1 MGSFKDKTKVCL
13 VLTHRQQLRSWIYNG
28 VFRDLAQNFEM
39 SILLS
44 SDFADFD
51 FEKEFLG
58 HSVQIWNIPRNPEIE
73 RLALFLQL
81 VEHKKHKTFRE
92 RIRKQILDERV
103 FQKRVHRVLYT
114 LRSIRRKSLLFS
126 IHLQPFYKYYQLK
139 YRKYIEKNSIKKLP
153 LADIYLVITSVSDY
167 STDVLLHSLKINQ
180 KNFIQVVENWDNLS
194 SKLSVNFDPNKL
206 IVWSKQTRDHA
217 VNIHGFNP
225 QAIEI
230 LGSPRFPNLEKVN
243 ELKRLNSTE
252 RSGLTVFYA
261 GYFSACNNLKS
272 VIDICQ
278 EVEKSFPNHDL
289 KVIYRPHPINLQ
301 ATLLEYE
308 AYKPKNIYLDLIA
321 SAGVNESNW
330 PTYYDGFYD
339 SMLNSD
345 VIIGTPST
353 FLLEEIMFN
362 KPIILDYRDCGEHY
376 NSARRYFQHSTH
388 LEEIVASDL
397 IPKMYKVTELPKL
410 IVKVLSG
417 NQFGRDSLK
426 NYLIYND
433 EIEYSQRLKNAL
445 RQMKETLV

>member
-1 MGSFKDKTKVCL
+1 MGSFEDKTKVCL
-13 VLTHRQQLRSWIYNG
+13 VLTHRQQLRSWIYSG
-28 VFRDLAQNFEM
+28 VFRDLAKNFEM

-44 SDFADFD
+44 PDFVDFD
-51 FEKEFLG
+51 FEKEFQG
-58 HSVQIWNIPRNPEIE
+58 HSVQMWDIPRNPEIE

-81 VEHKKHKTFRE
+81 VDHKKYKTFRE

-103 FQKRVHRVLYT
+103 FQKRIHRVLYT
-114 LRSIRRKSLLFS
+114 LRSIHRKSLLFS
-126 IHLQPFYKYYQLK
+126 IHLQPFFKYYHLK
-139 YRKYIEKNSIKKLP
+139 YRKNIERNSIKKLP

-167 STDVLLHSLKINQ
+167 STDILLHSLKINQ
-180 KNFIQVVENWDNLS
+180 KKFIQVVENWDNLS

-206 IVWSKQTRDHA
+206 IVWSKQTKDHA

-230 LGSPRFPNLEKVN
+230 LGSPRFPNLEKIN
-243 ELKRLNSTE
+243 ELKRLNSRE

-261 GYFSACNNLKS
+261 ASSSACNNLKS
-272 VIDICQ
+272 VIDIFQ
-278 EVEKSFPNHDL
+278 EVEKNFPNHDL
-289 KVIYRPHPINLQ
+289 KVIYRPHPISLQ
-301 ATLLEYE
+301 AVLLEYE
-308 AYKPKNIYLDLIA
+308 AYKPKNIYLDLLS
-321 SAGVNESNW
+321 SAGINESSW
-330 PTYYDGFYD
+330 PTYCDGFYD

-362 KPIILDYRDCGEHY
+362 KPIILDYRDCAEHY
-376 NSARRYFQHSTH
+376 NSARRYFQHCTH

-410 IVKVLSG
+410 ILKVLSE
-417 NQFGRDSLK
+417 NQSEYDSLK

-433 EIEYSQRLKNAL
+433 ETDYSQRLTNSL
-445 RQMKETLV
+445 RQMKETFV